1 MKKVYIAAITEEDN
15 KNYSFVIPIQ
25 AGQNIKPILERYNNC
40 PVFHL
45 CETRKQADDLVI
57 LWNKAYKN
65 NGTYMFDTPLF

>member
-1 MKKVYIAAITEEDN
+1 MKKIYLAAICEEN
-15 KNYSFVIPIQ
+15 EKYYPFVIPIQ

-57 LWNKAYKN
+57 SWRAEYKN
-65 NGTYMFDTPLF
+65 NGSYMF